1 MEQKDKQQ
9 KQQKQASFMYS
20 MKAVIWS
27 FFGLRRKSDFDT
39 DSAKLNPLHIVIAAL
54 IGVGVLIGLLITIV
68 KLVVSK

>member
-1 MEQKDKQQ
+1 MEQDKKKPQQ
-9 KQQKQASFMYS
+9 QAFFMYS

-39 DSAKLNPLHIVIAAL
+39 DSVKLNPLHIVIAAL
-54 IGVGVLIGLLITIV
+54 LGVAVFIGLLITIV